1 MSASRRP
8 PRFVAATANQTEG
21 PVTNAVA
28 ESHLIAL
35 QEIDRRKVRA
45 GLHCQEFAKFFPL
58 RDRHQCLAWHRDHF
72 RRAGRGTAIRLHRSG
87 RAEGWRGIRTPARY
101 VLRQRLVHRE
111 TGQAVTL
118 FGVWLI
124 NSWQPASSKGI
135 DRYTDFRAEVAD
147 KSLAR
152 LGHLVAAELNRGALV
167 IAAGDFNS
175 IVARFDIGL
184 RSAFRAGLDRV
195 FYSPGLRAVEEW
207 EGPKTGV
214 GDDMRHHS
222 RHVLFEITKE

>member
-1 MSASRRP
+1 MR
-8 PRFVAATANQTEG
+8 RFVAATHNLTEG
-21 PVTNAVA
+21 DITNAVA
-28 ESHLIAL
+28 DSHLIAL

-45 GLHCQEFAKFFPL
+45 GLHRQEFAKFFPL
-58 RDRHQCLAWHRDHF
+58 RDRHQCLAWHRDLF
-72 RRAGRGTAIRLHRSG
+72 KRDGRGATIRLHRSG

-111 TGQAVTL
+111 TGQRVTL

-124 NSWQPASSKGI
+124 PSWDPATERGEDQFTD
-135 DRYTDFRAEVAD
+135 DRERIAD
-147 KSLAR
+147 KSLRKLER
-152 LGHLVAAELNRGALV
+152 LVQAELDRDAVV
-167 IAAGDFNS
+167 IPMGDFNS
-175 IVARFDIGL
+175 IFGRINLGL
-184 RSAFRAGLDRV
+184 RSAFRVGLDRV
-195 FYSPGLRAVEEW
+195 FYSPGLRAIKEW